1 MTRATVDYG
10 IDLGTT
16 NSSIALAAGTGTEVI
31 KNNVDADITPS
42 AVYINRGGNL
52 WVGQSARSKIGDERA
67 EDDVF
72 LEFKRRMGTGFDY
85 NFRASGRR
93 MRPEELSAE
102 VLKSLRSD
110 VTQKKGEEI
119 SAAVIAVPA
128 AFELHQCE
136 ATKRAAELAGL
147 QHVSLVQEPV
157 AAALAY
163 GYQKLNAR
171 AYWLVFD
178 FGGGTFDAALIRAE
192 DGMMVVANH
201 GGDNFLGGSDI
212 DWSIVEQFL
221 APRVAKEFNVPDFK
235 RGAEAYKYDLVRL
248 KAAAEAAK
256 IDLSRKESTFIE
268 ATLRKVAGETVTF
281 ETQLTRLDVTTAA
294 RPVIEKAVDI
304 ANRVLAQKGLEP
316 TAIERLIFVGGPTLA
331 PYFRDIVRDRLG
343 IPFDLT
349 VDPLTVVA
357 RGAAIFASAQ
367 KLPKKPSLRTAGSEK
382 SGVFPLEL
390 IYKPVGPD
398 TEALVG
404 GRVTPARGVAS
415 LSGYT
420 VEIVNQQS
428 KWRSGKVPLKEN
440 ASFQMTVRAEKGSQN
455 TFQIELRNATGTL
468 CETEPSQFG
477 YTVGLVLEE
486 QTIIHNMGVAT
497 TDNKVA
503 LHFNRGQGL
512 PAKYTKTYRTATE
525 LSQGQSGSVIK
536 IPIIE
541 GDRELADRN
550 VLIGAVEIRSDKIKR
565 DLPAGSEIEVT
576 LNMDVSR
583 LLTVVAYVPLLDEE
597 FPAKIELGG
606 KIRQPDLQ
614 ILRQELTR
622 ETQRLMELKAAP
634 PKLAE
639 PTALK
644 KLESLEASPAWRQ
657 LVQILSRDGAD
668 FDALLKADRELL
680 DFKVQLDDIA
690 AQIEWPTAIQ
700 AAENGLAEL
709 DRLVGLHGTS
719 EEKTRARSL
728 REQVRAIVAEE
739 NPDRLRKK
747 IGEITDVHSSVLYR
761 QPSFWIG
768 YFDSLALHESKM
780 REPARAAALLKDG
793 RMHAAALDL
802 VELKSVIYQLQD
814 LLPAQTVEDARRG
827 YGSGLLS
834 SS

>member
-1 MTRATVDYG
+1 MSRATVDYG

-16 NSSIALAAGTGTEVI
+16 NSSIAVAAGTGTEVI
-31 KNNVDADITPS
+31 KNNLDADITPS
-42 AVYINRGGNL
+42 AVYINRSGNL

-72 LEFKRRMGTGFDY
+72 LEFKRRMGTGFEY
-85 NFRASGRR
+85 NFRASNRR

-110 VTQKKGEEI
+110 VAQKKGEEI

-147 QHVSLVQEPV
+147 KLVSLVQEPV

-212 DWSIVEQFL
+212 DWMIVERFL

-281 ETQLTRLDVTTAA
+281 ETQLTRQDVMTAA
-294 RPVIEKAVDI
+294 RPIIEKAVDI

-316 TAIERLIFVGGPTLA
+316 SAIERLIFVGGPTLA

-343 IPFDLT
+343 IAFDLS

-367 KLPKKPSLRTAGSEK
+367 KLAVKPSGRASEEK
-382 SGVFPLEL
+382 STVFPLEL

-398 TEALVG
+398 TETLVG
-404 GRVTPARGVAS
+404 GKVSAARNVAG
-415 LSGYT
+415 LAGYT
-420 VEIVNQQS
+420 IEIVNQQS
-428 KWRSGKVPLKEN
+428 KWRSGKVPLREN
-440 ASFQMTVRAEKGSQN
+440 ASFQMAVRAEKNVQN
-455 TFQIELRNATGTL
+455 TFLLELRNATGTL
-468 CETEPSQFG
+468 CETEPAQFT

-512 PAKYTKTYRTATE
+512 PAKYTKTYRTAAE

-550 VLIGAVEIRSDKIKR
+550 ILIGSVEIRSDKIKR

-606 KIRQPDLQ
+606 KIRQPDLRVLQ
-614 ILRQELTR
+614 QELAR
-622 ETQRLMELKAAP
+622 EAQRLAELKAAP

-644 KLESLEASPAWRQ
+644 KLEALEKSATWRQ
-657 LVQILSRDGAD
+657 LLQTLSRDGAD

-700 AAENGLAEL
+700 QAENGLAEL
-709 DRLVGLHGTS
+709 DRLVGHHGTS
-719 EEKTRARSL
+719 EERTRVRSL

-739 NPDRLRKK
+739 NPERLKKK
-747 IGEITDVHSSVLYR
+747 ISEIADVHSSVLYR

-768 YFDSLALHESKM
+768 YFDSLALHESQM
-780 REPARAAALLKDG
+780 REPVRAAALLKDG
-793 RMHAAALDL
+793 RMHAAGLDMA
-802 VELKSVIYQLQD
+802 ELKNVIYQLQD

>member
-1 MTRATVDYG
+1 MSRATVDYG

-16 NSSIALAAGTGTEVI
+16 NSSIAVAAGTGTEVI

-52 WVGQSARSKIGDERA
+52 WVGQNARSKLGDERA

-72 LEFKRRMGTGFDY
+72 LEFKRRMGTGFEY
-85 NFRASGRR
+85 AFRASGRR
-93 MRPEELSAE
+93 MRPEDLSAE

-128 AFELHQCE
+128 AFELHQCD

-147 QHVSLVQEPV
+147 KTVSLVQEPV
-157 AAALAY
+157 AAALAF
-163 GYQKLNAR
+163 GYQQLTAK

-192 DGMMVVANH
+192 DGVMVVANH

-212 DWSIVEQFL
+212 DWAIVEQFL
-221 APRVAKEFNVPDFK
+221 APRVAQEFQVTNFK
-235 RGAEAYKYDLVRL
+235 RGVEDYKYDLIRL

-281 ETQLTRLDVTTAA
+281 ETQLTRLDVAA
-294 RPVIEKAVDI
+294 AAKPIIDKAVAI
-304 ANRVLAQKGLEP
+304 AKSVLAQKGLAP
-316 TAIERLIFVGGPTLA
+316 SAIERLIFVGGPTLA
-331 PYFRDIVRDRLG
+331 PYFRDIVRDSLG
-343 IPFDLT
+343 ISFDLS

-357 RGAAIFASAQ
+357 RGAAIFASTQ
-367 KLPKKPSLRTAGSEK
+367 KLAPKTSSRGADIKTAT
-382 SGVFPLEL
+382 FPLDL
-390 IYKPVGPD
+390 IYKPVGADSEP
-398 TEALVG
+398 LVG
-404 GRVTPARGVAS
+404 GKVAMARGITS
-415 LSGYT
+415 LTGYT
-420 VEIVNQQS
+420 IEVVNQQS

-440 ASFQMTVRAEKGSQN
+440 ASFQFTVRAEKGVQN
-455 TFQIELRNATGTL
+455 TFLLELRNATGTL
-468 CETEPSQFG
+468 CETEPSQFT

-503 LHFNRGQGL
+503 LHFNRGHGL
-512 PAKYTKTYRTATE
+512 PAKYTKTYRTAAA

-576 LNMDVSR
+576 LSMDISR

-606 KIRQPDLQ
+606 KIRQPDLHV
-614 ILRQELTR
+614 LREELAR
-622 ETQRLMELKAAP
+622 EVQRLAEIKAAP
-634 PKLAE
+634 PKMAE

-644 KLESLEASPAWRQ
+644 RLQTLEKSAAWQ
-657 LVQILSRDGAD
+657 HLQQTLSRDGAD

-680 DFKVQLDDIA
+680 DFKVQLDEIA
-690 AQIEWPTAIQ
+690 AQIAWPTAIQ
-700 AAENGLAEL
+700 EAETALVAL

-719 EEKTRARSL
+719 DERTRARSL

-739 NPDRLRKK
+739 NPERLRKK
-747 IGEITDVHSSVLYR
+747 ISEINDVHSSLLYR
-761 QPSFWIG
+761 QPSFWTG
-768 YFDSLALHESKM
+768 YFESLAQHEATM
-780 REPARAAALLKDG
+780 RDPVRAAALLKDG
-793 RMHAAALDL
+793 RGYAASLELA
-802 VELKSVIYQLQD
+802 ELKNVIYQLQD
-814 LLPAQTVEDARRG
+814 LLPAQTVAEARRG

-834 SS
+834 S